1 MRLAERKRREAFQN
15 TNYCPCV
22 LSYSI
27 HLGALRRP
35 REFVAIICPTQ
46 TTLRPPLLQPVPPFL
61 QSPILNM
68 DEVVNQNLTTHHYD
82 SVGVSK
88 FETQT
93 ISSFTLIIH
102 QLNMGGDYGY
112 GPSAATRFMTLLLFI
127 NGGGVERFNCFF
139 SLLVICFTH
148 RDIVN
153 TCGLIFDGR
162 LNLRFLLLKW

>member
-1 MRLAERKRREAFQN
+1 MWETPKPLNTWSTVSKRHREAVQN

-35 REFVAIICPTQ
+35 HKFVAIICPTQ
-46 TTLRPPLLQPVPPFL
+46 TTLPTPLLQPVPPFL

-82 SVGVSK
+82 SVGDRDVSK

-93 ISSFTLIIH
+93 ISSFILIIH
-102 QLNMGGDYGY
+102 QLNMGSDYGY
-112 GPSAATRFMTLLLFI
+112 GPSAATRFMTLLLY
-127 NGGGVERFNCFF
+127 
-139 SLLVICFTH
+139 
-148 RDIVN
+148 
-153 TCGLIFDGR
+153 
-162 LNLRFLLLKW
+162 